1 MYKDDRRLTT
11 PPAEAALWR
20 YMSFTKF
27 VSLMIKNA
35 LFFARD
41 TLNKA
46 IMARIVLAGTVM
58 ADENC
63 LLRVVGDSSILS
75 VSPHRGRCGPGA
87 AP

>member
-1 MYKDDRRLTT
+1 ML
-11 PPAEAALWR
+11 L
-20 YMSFTKF
+20 
-27 VSLMIKNA
+27 
-35 LFFARD
+35 RD

-46 IMARIVLAGTVM
+46 IMARIVLAGAAM

-75 VSPHRGRCGPGA
+75 VSPHRGRCGPGT

>member
-1 MYKDDRRLTT
+1 MSMLWFTT
-11 PPAEAALWR
+11 
-20 YMSFTKF
+20 K
-27 VSLMIKNA
+27 
-35 LFFARD
+35 D

-46 IMARIVLAGTVM
+46 ITVWIVLAGAAM